1 MSNPIEGVLKFM
13 NSGGFVM
20 YFLVL
25 CSIIMAAVIFE
36 RFYTYWK
43 HSTDSQWMLDQ
54 MADFILQGKIAEA
67 LYFVRGIQGTL
78 PRVFEIGLL
87 RMSQPRQEIEEAM
100 AASISEQNLFLD
112 KNLGIIGTLAVISP
126 FVGLF
131 GTVLGIMRCFSDI
144 ALKGATGPAVVSKGV
159 AEALVATAAGLFVAI
174 TAVIFNNYFKIR
186 VKGMTSSMNVAS
198 SKLVEMIELY
208 KAGKPFPEDLLPP
221 YYAPQ
226 ESAPSQAFQPAQ
238 QAQPYSDSA
247 SRRQEPVSAPAAPA
261 ARDPYL
267 RRGVGGQ
274 KVYDPRQGVE
284 VPRYADKPYEQGGGR
299 DGYGGR

>member
-1 MSNPIEGVLKFM
+1 MSNPIEGILKFL
-13 NSGGFVM
+13 NTGGFVM

-25 CSIIMAAVIFE
+25 CSIVLAAVIFE

-78 PRVFEIGLL
+78 PRVFEVGLL
-87 RMSQPRQEIEEAM
+87 RMSQPRQEIEDAM
-100 AASISEQNLFLD
+100 ASSISEQNLFLD
-112 KNLGIIGTLAVISP
+112 KNLGIVGTLAVISP

-174 TAVIFNNYFKIR
+174 TAVIFNNYFKLRI
-186 VKGMTSSMNVAS
+186 KNMTSSMNVAS
-198 SKLVEMIELY
+198 SKLVEMLELF

-221 YYAPQ
+221 YYTPK
-226 ESAPSQAFQPAQ
+226 EGGPSQTFQPTQ
-238 QAQPYSDSA
+238 PSQPYSDSA
-247 SRRQEPVSAPAAPA
+247 SRRQEPVSVPAAPA
-261 ARDPYL
+261 AQDPYM

-274 KVYDPRQGVE
+274 KVYNPRQGVE
-284 VPRYADKPYEQGGGR
+284 MPRYTDKPYEQGGGR
-299 DGYGGR
+299 DGYGER

>member
-1 MSNPIEGVLKFM
+1 
-13 NSGGFVM
+13 M
-20 YFLVL
+20 YFLVI
-25 CSIIMAAVIFE
+25 CSIILAAVIFE

-78 PRVFEIGLL
+78 PRVFEVGLMRL
-87 RMSQPRQEIEEAM
+87 SQPREEIEEAM
-100 AASISEQNLFLD
+100 NSSISEQNQFLD

-159 AEALVATAAGLFVAI
+159 AEALIATAAGLFVAI
-174 TAVIFNNYFKIR
+174 TAVVFNNYFKIR
-186 VKGMTSSMNVAS
+186 VKSMISSMTIS
-198 SKLVEMIELY
+198 SSRLIEMFELF

-221 YYAPQ
+221 YYSSQ
-226 ESAPSQAFQPAQ
+226 EGAPSQQQTYQPAR
-238 QAQPYSDSA
+238 QPA
-247 SRRQEPVSAPAAPA
+247 PPRAQEPAAVPEAPASQ
-261 ARDPYL
+261 DPYL

-274 KVYDPRQGVE
+274 KVYNPRQGVE
-284 VPRYADKPYEQGGGR
+284 MPRYTDKPY
-299 DGYGGR
+299 